1 MLYKKMRTIK
11 LHVLL
16 FIGTICIIPHTVFA
30 FKQRFHE
37 DITENI
43 LKSNGFDEDSADQVG
58 DANWYTDIF
67 EPHVDAAHVDNNSFS
82 EASGRLEDKRE
93 AIANAL
99 GSCERREALNEFGR
113 GLHTVQDVF
122 SHSNSIDNGHSIN
135 DLLSM
140 SGGTATCTLSN
151 FAPGG
156 LVSGYF
162 NLGAFLAVKTQPP
175 FSDIGQCIGRPIGVC
190 CHLDLNKDDPDA
202 ANGIRHG
209 QALDAARTG
218 TEKYLS
224 LVEDKIRESFPEPK
238 STQLLKMFKR
248 KQRSV
253 YFVIDDTGSMS
264 DDIDGIQSAANSFL
278 DEIIAGDEIPKLGLV
293 SFKDSPNDR
302 GISCDIEQLRNDING
317 LIASGG
323 DDCPEASNSAM
334 LQALANFPANDLSD
348 MQVQGGRLILATDA
362 SAGDAN
368 LGPTV
373 AVEAQAKRVS
383 IDAILTG
390 DCVEETEAAAR
401 MASASAIFSSNNP
414 AEVWSI
420 MPAAGPTI
428 GSAISSDPLTSPS
441 SRTQLRALTQIT
453 GGVLFNVERIEVGQ
467 VVPTLLELSKP
478 ETAVIFNRTMT
489 LTAGSPVEYEVPI
502 DNTLNTSVTFMV
514 TATQA
519 GALPSFSLIRPDGTT
534 VDDSDISVTRQ
545 TLSSVDSYVIKTPT
559 IGIWKLRFEGAGGFA
574 VRVFGPT
581 LFQLNSVSL
590 QIRQNVNKTTR
601 PEVDFL
607 PLTGQPVVGDSIV
620 ADLRLTSAPQT
631 TTATL
636 RRPDGSLIEVLNLE
650 AIDGVRRYRANLTVP
665 NESFIIEVQGITATG
680 IAFVRDVTIPSI
692 PQKVAIELDPSSST
706 VRPGSDAVIKVKIKN
721 VSATAA
727 TYNIKALSSLGW
739 VTSGPASAVAP
750 ANGFTEVNYTVQ
762 VPASAT
768 EGTLNKVTFLTEDVA
783 TPRNRNNASASIFA
797 GALNQPP
804 VCTSATV
811 EPSILWPPTHKLT
824 PVSIKGITDPDG
836 DTINLTIHTIMQDE
850 PVIGSAETAN
860 QCKKTPDGSGI
871 GTASAS
877 VRSDRDEKGDGRM
890 YEIGFTVS
898 DGRGENCAGKVQV
911 SVPRQTNKPAVTS
924 GQRYDATVLSVPSS
938 KPCL

>member
-1 MLYKKMRTIK
+1 MGAIK
-11 LHVLL
+11 LLITL
-16 FIGTICIIPHTVFA
+16 FMGATFVIPHTVFA

-43 LKSNGFDEDSADQVG
+43 LKSKGFDEDSADQVG
-58 DANWYTDIF
+58 DTNWYTDIF
-67 EPHVDAAHVDNNSFS
+67 ESHVDAAHVDNNSFS

-122 SHSNSIDNGHSIN
+122 SHSNSIDNGHPIN

-140 SGGTATCTLSN
+140 SGGAATCTLPN

-162 NLGAFLAVKTQPP
+162 NLGAFLAVKAQPP
-175 FSDIGQCIGRPIGVC
+175 LFSDIGQCIGHPIGTC

-202 ANGIRHG
+202 DNGARHG

-224 LVEDKIRESFPEPK
+224 LVEEKIRESFPEPK

-264 DDIDGIQSAANSFL
+264 DDIDGVQSAANSLL
-278 DEIIAGDEIPKLGLV
+278 DEIIAGDEAPTLGLV

-302 GISCDIEQLRNDING
+302 GISCNIEQLRNDING
-317 LIASGG
+317 LFASGG
-323 DDCPEASNSAM
+323 GDCPEASNSAM
-334 LQALANFPANDLSD
+334 LQALLHFPANDLSN
-348 MQVQGGRLILATDA
+348 MQAQGGRLILVTDA

-373 AVEAQAKRVS
+373 AVEAQTKRVS

-390 DCVEETEAAAR
+390 DCVEETGAAAR
-401 MASASAIFSSNNP
+401 MASAAPAIFSSNNP
-414 AEVWSI
+414 AETRAI
-420 MPAAGPTI
+420 MPTAGPTVA
-428 GSAISSDPLTSPS
+428 SALSSDPLTSPS
-441 SRTQLRALTQIT
+441 ARTQLRALTQIS

-478 ETAVIFNRTMT
+478 ETAVTFNRAMT
-489 LTAGSPVEYEVPI
+489 LTSGSPVEYEVPI
-502 DNTLNTSVTFMV
+502 DNTLNTSITFMV
-514 TATQA
+514 TASQA

-534 VDDSDISVTRQ
+534 VNDSDTGVTHQ
-545 TLSSVDSYVIKTPT
+545 TLSSVDSYAIKTPAV
-559 IGIWKLRFEGAGGFA
+559 GNWKLRFEGVGGFS

-581 LFQLNSVSL
+581 PFQLNSTSL
-590 QIRQNVNKTTR
+590 QIRQDVNKTTR

-631 TTATL
+631 ATASL
-636 RRPDGSLIEVLNLE
+636 RRPDGSLIQELSLE

-665 NESFIIEVQGITATG
+665 NESFIIEVRGTTATG
-680 IAFVRDVTIPSI
+680 VAFVRDVTIPSI
-692 PQKVAIELDPSSST
+692 PQTVAIELEPSSST

-721 VSATAA
+721 VSATAV
-727 TYNIKALSSLGW
+727 TYNLKVLSSLDW
-739 VTSGPASAVAP
+739 MASGPTSVLVP

-768 EGTLNKVTFLTEDVA
+768 EGTLNKVTFLVEDAA

-811 EPSILWPPTHKLT
+811 EPSRLWPPTHKLT

-836 DTINLTIHTIMQDE
+836 DTVNLTINSITQDE

-877 VRSDRDEKGDGRM
+877 VRSDRDEKGDGRV
-890 YEIGFTVS
+890 YEIGFSVS
-898 DGRGENCAGKVQV
+898 DGRGENCTGKVQV
-911 SVPRQTNKPAVTS
+911 SVPRLANKPAVNS
-924 GQRYDATVLSVPSS
+924 GQKYDSTVISVSPS